1 MHPTLLE
8 TLSAWVLIVGFA
20 ISLVYELWRA
30 SAKAGTSR
38 HDSWRAF
45 LIWNL
50 WLYVV
55 VAVVIVLLLAGVP
68 GAAWVGLVFS
78 VLMVVISV
86 VYYNPVIMLERKPAL
101 IDWIEDLVYTGLLF
115 VVAAFLWL
123 EVAGLT
129 LS

>member
-30 SAKAGTSR
+30 AAKAGTSR

-78 VLMVVISV
+78 VVMVVISV
-86 VYYNPVIMLERKPAL
+86 VYYNPVIMIERTPGL

-115 VVAAFLWL
+115 VVVAFLWL
-123 EVAGLT
+123 EVAGLA